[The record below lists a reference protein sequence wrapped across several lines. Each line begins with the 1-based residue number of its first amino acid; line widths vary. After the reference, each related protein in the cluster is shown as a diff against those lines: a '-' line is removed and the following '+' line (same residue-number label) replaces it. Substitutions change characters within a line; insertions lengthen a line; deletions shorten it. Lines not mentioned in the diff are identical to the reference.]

1 MKSQVFLQEAT
12 ALFQILST
20 HYHHLHQNAELGFSL
35 PKTVEYVENELEK
48 MGILAQKCGKSG
60 LVATIGTKKGKCF
73 LLRADMDALPIEE
86 EAYVSFPSEIG
97 IMHACGHDMHTA
109 MLLGAAA
116 LLKRHENEL
125 CGTVKL
131 MFQPAEETLEGAM
144 DMLKNGV
151 LENPPVDAAMML
163 HVLAGVPF
171 PTGTTL
177 ISAPGISAPAADYF
191 IIRVYGKG
199 AHGSTPHLGVDPI
212 SVSAHILLAL
222 QNIHARELASSDEA
236 VLTVGKFE
244 SSSMA
249 ANVIPDC
256 VTMEGSLRAFD
267 DNIRDFLKKRIK
279 EIAEPMAE
287 AFGARADVLFGKG
300 CPALINDETLSRS
313 AEGFTVELLGE
324 KYAFSTKDIPSS
336 GESGERGVK
345 GSGSEDFAYVSH
357 AVPSVMLAMAAGETT
372 KGFPFPQHHPKVK
385 FDENALP
392 IGAAVY
398 AWNAFRWLESHQGV
412 TTSPLFKF

>member
-1 MKSQVFLQEAT
+1 MKHTEILKEAMDSMSM
-12 ALFQILST
+12 LKT
-20 HYHHLHQNAELGFSL
+20 HYHYLHTHAELGFDL
-35 PKTVEYVENELEK
+35 PSTYEYVKNELEK
-48 MGILAQKCGKSG
+48 MGLYPRKCGRSG
-60 LVATIGTKKGKCF
+60 IVATIGTKKGKCF

-86 EAYVSFPSEIG
+86 ESYVSFPSENG
-97 IMHACGHDMHTA
+97 NMHACGHDMHTA

-116 LLKRHENEL
+116 ILKKHEAEL
-125 CGTVKL
+125 GGTVKL

-144 DMLKNGV
+144 DMMRDGV

-171 PTGTTL
+171 QTGTAM

-191 IIRVYGKG
+191 IIRVFGKG
-199 AHGSTPHLGVDPI
+199 AHGSMPHLGVDPI
-212 SVSAHILLAL
+212 TVGAHILIAL
-222 QNIHARELASSDEA
+222 QEIHARELASTDVA

-244 SSSMA
+244 TTSSA
-249 ANVIPDC
+249 ANVIPESI
-256 VTMEGSLRAFD
+256 TMEGSLRAFD

-279 EIAEPMAE
+279 EIAEPIAE

-300 CPALINDETLSRS
+300 CPALVNDETLSRDVTN
-313 AEGFTVELLGE
+313 FTTALLGKE
-324 KYAFSTKDIPSS
+324 KAFSTSDFPSMNEA
-336 GESGERGVK
+336 GEKNMK

-357 AVPSVMLAMAAGETT
+357 AVPSVMIALAAGEIS

-398 AWNAFRWLESHQGV
+398 AWNALRWLESHQGI
-412 TTSPLFKF
+412 TTAKNFHF